1 MSQKID
7 EFSYKVGMIN
17 CFVEMVACGVKKLA
31 ISSPLTPVE
40 YEQIK
45 AASDKIV
52 NGFKVKSHL
61 EKSIIITALAPE
73 EFTKG
78 TWSILYYKNDDVLES
93 YLGIKKRIENLKM
106 QGKYDKG
113 AYENI
118 SREFMRLLS
127 YSDDVIE
134 EKISK
139 KEPESPYL
147 LIGDEF

>member
-1 MSQKID
+1 MIPRID

-31 ISSPLTPVE
+31 ISSPLTPEE
-40 YEQIK
+40 YERIK
-45 AASDKIV
+45 EASDKIV

-78 TWSILYYKNDDVLES
+78 TWSILYYRKDEVIES
-93 YLGIKKRIENLKM
+93 YHRLKEKIENLER
-106 QGKYDKG
+106 QGKYDKS
-113 AYENI
+113 AYEDI
-118 SREFMRLLS
+118 SREFMGLLS

-134 EKISK
+134 DKISK

-147 LIGDEF
+147 LIGDEQ

>member
-1 MSQKID
+1 MIPRID

-31 ISSPLTPVE
+31 ISSPLTPEE
-40 YEQIK
+40 YERIK
-45 AASDKIV
+45 EASDKIV
-52 NGFKVKSHL
+52 KGFKVKSHL

-78 TWSILYYKNDDVLES
+78 TWSIFYYRTDDVIES
-93 YLGIKKRIENLKM
+93 YLNLKERIEDLKK
-106 QGKYDKG
+106 QGKYDKS
-113 AYENI
+113 AYEDI

-134 EKISK
+134 DKISK

-147 LIGDEF
+147 LIGDDQ